1 LSRRDRRPLIL
12 EGDEGMPK
20 RALIVIDMLH
30 DFIDKDGSLYV
41 GPTADKIKP
50 FIKEKIEKA
59 RERGD
64 LVIYLTDNHTP
75 KDKEFELFRKH
86 AVKGTHGSK
95 VIPELKP
102 KPSDKVVPKRRFS
115 GFYGTKLEQ
124 VLKENK
130 VKEVTV
136 TGVCT
141 SICVMDTVGG
151 LRDRDYQVTVYK
163 KGVAD
168 FDQKMHRMALD
179 RMRKIYGT
187 EVI

>member
-1 LSRRDRRPLIL
+1 
-12 EGDEGMPK
+12 MPK
-20 RALIVIDMLH
+20 RALIVIDVLH
-30 DFIDKDGSLYV
+30 DFMDKDGTLYV
-41 GPTADKIKP
+41 GPTVEKIKP
-50 FIKEKIEKA
+50 FIKGKIEEA
-59 RERGD
+59 RDRGD

-75 KDKEFELFRKH
+75 KDKEFELFPKH
-86 AVKGTHGSK
+86 AVKGSHGSK

-102 KPSDKVVPKRRFS
+102 KRGDKVLPKRRFS
-115 GFYGTKLEQ
+115 GFYGTKLERI
-124 VLKENK
+124 LKENK
-130 VKEVTV
+130 VKEATV

-168 FDQKMHRMALD
+168 FDQKMHRMALE

-187 EVI
+187 EVV